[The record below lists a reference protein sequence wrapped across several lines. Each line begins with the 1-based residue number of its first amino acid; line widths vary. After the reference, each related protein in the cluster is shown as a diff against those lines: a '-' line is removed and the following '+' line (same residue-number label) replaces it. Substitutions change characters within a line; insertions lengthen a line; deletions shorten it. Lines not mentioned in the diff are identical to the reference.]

1 MYAPQDAT
9 VLSGE
14 LRSKADVRRYKKAS
28 DLSATCSRI
37 GLLFPYYSFTLPLR
51 LGGYIPCR
59 HGE

>member
-9 VLSGE
+9 VLSEE

-37 GLLFPYYSFTLPLR
+37 GIQYPCYTFILL
-51 LGGYIPCR
+51 LGL
-59 HGE
+59 